1 MLDELGKEEKGS
13 NVHNPAYSQPLC
25 TIVQIAIVD
34 LLRSVNVFP
43 SAVVGHSSGEIAA
56 AYSVG
61 ALNRESALKVAF
73 YRGYVS
79 AKLASTCSKPGAM
92 VAVNL
97 SEAEVQPFLDRINN
111 LSTCGEI
118 TIACIN
124 SPCSVTLSG
133 DAHQIDIL
141 MSLLKQQKV
150 VATKLKV
157 NVAYHS
163 KAMEEVAIEYQ
174 TMIGDITT
182 SEMAPNGVVMFSSVT
197 GAKVSFDELRQP
209 GYWVKNLTSP
219 VRFLEAFS
227 NLCLQPTQS
236 PTQKFGTHGKG
247 IAVTDVLEV
256 GPHSALQKPIKD
268 ILSSLEHGESVVY
281 NSILQRN
288 VSALSSLFAA
298 AGRLYCL
305 GHPVNVTALNNRGQ
319 QVSRAVLIDLPE
331 YPFNRSRSYWAEG
344 RLSKNFRFRKHPPH
358 ELLGTTDP
366 NWNVREARW
375 RHVIRATENPW
386 ILDHKVID
394 LIVELLRC
402 R

>member
-1 MLDELGKEEKGS
+1 MAKDEDVT

-25 TIVQIAIVD
+25 TIVQIALVD
-34 LLRSVNVFP
+34 LLRSVNVLP

-61 ALNRESALKVAF
+61 ALSTRSALKVAF
-73 YRGYVS
+73 YRGKVS
-79 AKLASTCSKPGAM
+79 ARLASTCTKPGAM

-97 SEAEVQPFLDRINN
+97 SEAEVQPFLDRTNTP
-111 LSTCGEI
+111 SSCGEVS
-118 TIACIN
+118 IACIN
-124 SPCSVTLSG
+124 SPYSVTISG
-133 DAHQIDIL
+133 DAHEIDML

-163 KAMEEVAIEYQ
+163 KAMEQVSIEYQ

-182 SEMAPNGVVMFSSVT
+182 GDVASNGAMMFSSVT
-197 GAKVSFDELRQP
+197 GSTVSFDEVCQP
-209 GYWVKNLTSP
+209 GYWVKNLTSQ

-227 NLCLQPTQS
+227 NLCLQSTQS
-236 PTQKFGTHGKG
+236 PTPKLERHGKG

-268 ILSSLEHGESVVY
+268 ILSSLEGGESVAY
-281 NSILQRN
+281 NSVLQRG
-288 VSALSSLFAA
+288 VSALSSLYKI
-298 AGRLYCL
+298 AGRLYCK

-319 QVSRAVLIDLPE
+319 QLSRAVLVDLPE
-331 YPFNRSRSYWAEG
+331 YPFNRSQSYWVEG
-344 RLSKNFRFRKHPPH
+344 RLSKNFRFRQHPPH
-358 ELLGTTDP
+358 ELLGTPET

-375 RHVIRATENPW
+375 RHMIRATDNPW
-386 ILDHKVID
+386 ILDHKVVD
-394 LIVELLRC
+394 LKVELPRC